1 MPPVSS
7 VATELVTSSPSG
19 SFDTCTSPVSRS
31 IVPTVPCCVKNQ
43 IRPSQSG
50 MVAIRQSRAGM
61 WAASDHSSCLTSL
74 PSGWTLIL
82 RTFFWP
88 VVG

>member
-7 VATELVTSSPSG
+7 VDTELVTSSPSG
-19 SFDTCTSPVSRS
+19 SWVTRTSPVSRS
-31 IVPTVPCCVKNQ
+31 RVPTPPCWVKNQ

-50 MVAIRQSRAGM
+50 MVAIRQSSAAT
-61 WAASDHSSCLTSL
+61 WPASDHSCSLTRL
-74 PSGWTLIL
+74 PSARTRIL
-82 RTFFWP
+82 STVFCP

>member
-19 SFDTCTSPVSRS
+19 SCVTCTVPVSRS
-31 IVPTVPCCVKNQ
+31 RVPTVPCWVKNQ

-50 MVAIRQSRAGM
+50 MVAIRQSLAGT
-61 WAASDHSSCLTSL
+61 WAASDHSCSLTSL

-82 RTFFWP
+82 RTVF
-88 VVG
+88 